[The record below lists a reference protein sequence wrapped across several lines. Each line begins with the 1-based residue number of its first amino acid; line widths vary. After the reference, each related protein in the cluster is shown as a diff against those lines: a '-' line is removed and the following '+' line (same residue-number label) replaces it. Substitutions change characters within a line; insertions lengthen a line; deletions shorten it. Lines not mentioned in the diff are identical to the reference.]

1 MTSMGN
7 FFSRLRLRS
16 ILLVLTLLVVVIGVW
31 KFFFSQ
37 NAEAE
42 NYLTATVERGEIQNL
57 VTATGVLQPRDYVDV
72 GAQVS
77 GQLKKLMVVVGQEV
91 KAGDLLAEID
101 ATVYKA
107 KVDGIRAQLLNQ
119 KAQLGDKEA
128 QLVLAKIRLERQQNL
143 FKDDATTK
151 ELVQTA
157 EASFQSAGS
166 LLKALQAQ
174 IQQTESSLRAE
185 EANLEYARIY
195 APMSGTVVSI
205 TSRQGQTLNAN
216 QQAPTIMRIADLSTM
231 IVQTQ
236 VSEADIGKLRI
247 EMPVY
252 FTTLGGQDYRWYSKL
267 NRVEPTP
274 QVTNNVVLYNALF
287 EVPNDTR
294 TLMTSMST
302 QVFFIAAQAKEI
314 LVIPAS
320 AINFKPGKPGEASDK
335 QWGNKGANWQDRNR
349 AASTETNANEKNSA
363 ANASEKNSTEKNADN
378 KISMSSSSNA
388 ADSTVAGEPSSRGGD
403 DRRKN
408 RPRRGPPVASDEV
421 KPKPATVQVM
431 DAKGNLT
438 ERNILVGISNRVHV
452 QVLEGLQEGEKV
464 VSGMRQSEKANS
476 SAGGSPMG
484 SPPPGAGGARQMR

>member
-1 MTSMGN
+1 MSRLLTSIGE
-7 FFSRLRLRS
+7 FFSFLRRRS
-16 ILLVLTLLVVVIGVW
+16 ILFFLVLIVASIGIW
-31 KFFFSQ
+31 KLFFSQ
-37 NAEAE
+37 NAESE
-42 NYLTATVERGEIQNL
+42 NYLTATVERGDIQNL
-57 VTATGVLQPRDYVDV
+57 VTATGILQPRDYVDV

-77 GQLKKLMVVVGQEV
+77 GQLKKLVVVVGQEV

-151 ELVQTA
+151 ESLQTA
-157 EASFQSAGS
+157 EASYQSAGS

-231 IVQTQ
+231 TVQTQ
-236 VSEADIGKLRI
+236 VSEADIGKLRVG
-247 EMPVY
+247 MPVY

-287 EVPNDTR
+287 EVPNDNK

-302 QVFFIAAQAKEI
+302 QVFFIALQAKDA

-320 AINFKPGKPGEASDK
+320 AVNFKPRKPGDAKDK
-335 QWGNKGANWQDRNR
+335 PERKSGWQDRKQ
-349 AASTETNANEKNSA
+349 STSSEIKDTGKDKAEKDQTNIATEKPGNSA
-363 ANASEKNSTEKNADN
+363 DQSKKEF
-378 KISMSSSSNA
+378 
-388 ADSTVAGEPSSRGGD
+388 AGEQASRGEGD
-403 DRRKN
+403 DRRRN
-408 RPRRGPPVASDEV
+408 RGRRGPPGATDEV
-421 KPKPATVQVM
+421 KPQPAIVQVM
-431 DAKGNLT
+431 DAKGKLM
-438 ERNILVGISNRVHV
+438 ERNIVVGISNRVQV
-452 QVLEGLQEGEKV
+452 QILEGLQEGEKV
-464 VSGMRQSEKANS
+464 VSGMRQIEKANTS
-476 SAGGSPMG
+476 TGASPMG
-484 SPPPGAGGARQMR
+484 GPAGVGGGRPLR